1 LINEVVLP
9 ILFMYI
15 EDLWNLWY
23 SYSFYA
29 KS

>member
-1 LINEVVLP
+1 
-9 ILFMYI
+9 MYI